1 MSAATSDGVRG
12 LAARLPIPRGFS
24 LALHAL
30 ALAGA
35 GAVVLQAESLATA
48 ITDLRPA
55 ALVWLAV
62 AVAGR
67 ATVAGASRWVS
78 GRTSVVVRTR
88 LRAGLLRST
97 ETGDHGARLSLV
109 TRGLDG
115 IDPYVADYLPRRAAA
130 MVVPLTLVGWL
141 AFTDLTSALIV
152 VATLPLIPILGAL
165 VGMHTEA
172 ATRRRWRQLDRLGGH
187 FLDAVAGLRTL
198 RAFGRD
204 VHQISEVRR
213 SAEEHRRGTMSVLRI
228 AFLSALVLELVAA
241 LSVALVAVPLG
252 MRLLEGTADLRT
264 ALVVLLVAPEVYLP
278 LRALGSAFHSAADA
292 ASATD
297 RALGHASTS
306 APRPTVTSPHVAT
319 PDPASARI
327 ELRDVTVRYPDRE
340 EPALD
345 RISCVFEA
353 GERVALVGAS
363 GSGKSTL
370 LRVIVG
376 LERPA
381 EGQVLVDGVDL
392 RSLDL
397 EEWRRRL
404 AWVPQRPH
412 VFTDTVAANITL
424 GSQDHVPD
432 PGRLRAAAAAAH
444 AEEFCSTRGW
454 DTVLRPD
461 HLSAGQ
467 RQRLALARAAYRN
480 PGLLLLDEPTS
491 RLDLATEAELLSST
505 RGLMD
510 QRRAIVVAHSP
521 ALVDQA
527 DRVVRLTHGAVTRT
541 EAVHVR

>member
-1 MSAATSDGVRG
+1 MSATSDGVRG
-12 LAARLPIPRGFS
+12 LAARLPIPWGFS
-24 LALHAL
+24 VAIHTL

-35 GAVVLQAESLATA
+35 AAVVLQAESLATA
-48 ITDLRPA
+48 ITDLQPA

-67 ATVAGASRWVS
+67 AAIAGVNRWAS
-78 GRTSVVVRTR
+78 GHASVVVRTR
-88 LRAGLLRST
+88 LRDGLLRST
-97 ETGDHGARLSLV
+97 DTGDHGSRLSLV

-115 IDPYVADYLPRRAAA
+115 VDPYVADYLPRRAAA
-130 MVVPLTLVGWL
+130 TVVPLALVGWL

-152 VATLPLIPILGAL
+152 LATLPLIPVLGAL
-165 VGMHTEA
+165 VGLHTEA

-204 VHQISEVRR
+204 ARQISEVRR

-252 MRLLEGTADLRT
+252 MRLLEGSADLRT
-264 ALVVLLVAPEVYLP
+264 ALVVLLIAPEVYLP
-278 LRALGSAFHSAADA
+278 LRALGAAFHSAADA

-297 RALGHASTS
+297 RALGHVSGS
-306 APRPTVTSPHVAT
+306 DRRPTVTSDAVDA

-327 ELRDVTVRYPDRE
+327 ELRDVTVRFPDRE
-340 EPALD
+340 TPALT
-345 RISCVFEA
+345 RVSCVFA
-353 GERVALVGAS
+353 PGERVALVGAS

-376 LERPA
+376 LERPT

-392 RSLDL
+392 WSLDL
-397 EEWRRRL
+397 EAWREKL
-404 AWVPQRPH
+404 AWVPQSPH
-412 VFTDTVAANITL
+412 VFTDTVAANIAL
-424 GSQDHVPD
+424 GSSDHAPD
-432 PGRLRAAAAAAH
+432 PRRLRDAAAAAR
-444 AEEFCSTRGW
+444 AEEFCSTLGW

-461 HLSAGQ
+461 QLSAGQ
-467 RQRLALARAAYRN
+467 RQRLALARAAYRD
-480 PGLLLLDEPTS
+480 PQLVLLDEPTS
-491 RLDLATEAELLSST
+491 RLDLATEAKVLTST
-505 RGLMD
+505 HGLID

-521 ALVDQA
+521 ALMDRA
-527 DRVVRLTHGAVTRT
+527 DRVLHLHAGSLAEV
-541 EAVHVR
+541 EAAHAR